1 MEGLYDRRPRPE
13 QSHRMVIESVLALQ
27 GPGRQNHG
35 RQPNGA
41 VAPDRN
47 RESSML
53 RRLLGAGLLVGAF
66 AVYVLTSFYGEFR
79 DYTHQRA
86 AEKHQPAPAGKRP

>member
-1 MEGLYDRRPRPE
+1 MRGA
-13 QSHRMVIESVLALQ
+13 MVK
-27 GPGRQNHG
+27 G
-35 RQPNGA
+35 GA
-41 VAPDRN
+41 A
-47 RESSML
+47 
-53 RRLLGAGLLVGAF
+53 AGLLVGAF

>member
-1 MEGLYDRRPRPE
+1 MIDLGALGIFAGI
-13 QSHRMVIESVLALQ
+13 VFAGWLAVVLAVLAVLAVLVLILR
-27 GPGRQNHG
+27 GAGRKVSM
-35 RQPNGA
+35 RGA
-41 VAPDRN
+41 MVKGGAA
-47 RESSML
+47 
-53 RRLLGAGLLVGAF
+53 AGLLVGAF